1 MASWETRKGVRIAAD
16 DRVTLYAESTG
27 AGPAIVFVHEFADD
41 LRSWEPQLRFFSS
54 EYRCI
59 AFNARGYPPSDVP
72 ADPAAYSQPRAVAD
86 VFAVMDAL
94 GAARA
99 HIVGHS
105 MGAYTA
111 LHMAMEQPSRVA
123 SVTAAG
129 CGWGSGADMRAE
141 MVAICTEVARLFREE
156 GIERAALKYTDV
168 PMRRPFKEND
178 RRGWDAFIA
187 RLSEHSAEGSA
198 LTMLGVQMK
207 RPTLPDLAPRL
218 SKMTPPLLVVV
229 GDGDEPCLD
238 GSLLLK
244 RTVPDAA
251 LMVVPRCGHAPNN
264 EAPDL
269 FNATVARHLEAHP
282 A

>member
-1 MASWETRKGVRIAAD
+1 MSGGVRVTTGD
-16 DRVTLYAESTG
+16 GVTLYVESTG
-27 AGPAIVFVHEFADD
+27 DGPAIVFVHEFADD
-41 LRSWEPQLRFFSS
+41 LRSWEPQVRRFSRSF
-54 EYRCI
+54 RCV

-72 ADPAAYSQPRAVAD
+72 SDPAAYSQARAVAD

-94 GAARA
+94 GVARA
-99 HIVGHS
+99 HVVGHS

-111 LHMAMEQPSRVA
+111 LHVALEAPQRVA
-123 SVTAAG
+123 SLTATG
-129 CGWGSGADMRAE
+129 CGWGSGPDMRAE
-141 MVAICTEVARLFREE
+141 IVGVCTGVARLFREE
-156 GIERAALKYTDV
+156 GIERAAIKYTDV
-168 PMRRPFKEND
+168 PMRLPFKAKD

-198 LTMLGVQMK
+198 LTMLGVQMR
-207 RPTLPDLAPRL
+207 RPTLPDLVPRL
-218 SKMTPPLLVVV
+218 RRMKTPLLIVV

-251 LMVVPRCGHAPNN
+251 LLVVPRTGHAPNG
-264 EAPDL
+264 EEPAL
-269 FNATVARHLEAHP
+269 FNAALAEHLLAHP